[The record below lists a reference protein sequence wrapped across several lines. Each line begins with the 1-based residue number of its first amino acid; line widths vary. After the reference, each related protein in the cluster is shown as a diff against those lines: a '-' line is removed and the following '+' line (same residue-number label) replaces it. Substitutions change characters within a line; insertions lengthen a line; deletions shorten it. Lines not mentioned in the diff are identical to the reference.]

1 MPINDLKNAA
11 GGQILSI
18 DLMLAMILVTILL
31 GVSADAMDLISSRMD
46 ENTYTNTLERITTEN
61 VNILLN
67 TPGVPENWEE
77 GHQAMLAVKP
87 GLADVNLQT
96 GSTLNKTL
104 SMKKLLKL
112 KDNYQ
117 ELMGGKI
124 VPLGVNS
131 TIILHPLNN
140 SLETIF
146 IGDPKCPQTAVDVF
160 IINRTVLCNYHVA
173 DILATIISSEKPYL
187 ISNSSTVLCPHC
199 NLSGDIQHLH
209 SESVSLKPGWK
220 CQPFIIKQM
229 DVNTTDIYLMTDPPV
244 LKDKS
249 ARWIIDS
256 TKNMTD
262 ARENFGSSPVLINDK
277 ISAFMGENQNSTIWV
292 HIFSSGNPNDIFDVY
307 IAKFPRGTPYAQ
319 VKTQYLTP
327 QPYYFI
333 FKIWI

>member
-1 MPINDLKNAA
+1 M
-11 GGQILSI
+11 S
-18 DLMLAMILVTILL
+18 
-31 GVSADAMDLISSRMD
+31 
-46 ENTYTNTLERITTEN
+46 
-61 VNILLN
+61 
-67 TPGVPENWEE
+67 
-77 GHQAMLAVKP
+77 AVKP

-96 GSTLNKTL
+96 GSTVNKTL

-117 ELMGGKI
+117 ELMHGKI
-124 VPLGVNS
+124 VPLGFNS
-131 TIILHPLNN
+131 TIIMHPLNK

-146 IGDPKCPQTAVDVF
+146 IGDHRTAPATAADVF
-160 IINRTVLCNYHVA
+160 IINRTVLVNYHVA

-187 ISNSSTVLCPHC
+187 ISNSSTVRCPHS
-199 NLSGDIQHLH
+199 NLSGDIRHPH

-249 ARWIIDS
+249 ACWIIDS
-256 TKNMTD
+256 TRNMTD

-277 ISAFMGENQNSTIWV
+277 IAAFMGENQNSTIWLHV
-292 HIFSSGNPNDIFDVY
+292 FSSGNPNEIFDVY
-307 IAKFPRGTPYAQ
+307 IAKFSRGTPYEQ
-319 VKTQYLTP
+319 VKFQYLTP
-327 QPYYFI
+327 QPYYLI